1 MQEKLIISK
10 YFHTKGSDNVL
21 NEGLFGDE
29 KHKSILPAIV
39 LIYLLFFLP
48 AIFIVAGLFLL
59 TFLSKHNCRWWWG
72 LAVGVLG
79 IAAIDLL
86 GTGAGSAYSSY
97 FSGLWL
103 VMQKSAE
110 TGLSGVAGALL
121 KFWARKLLFV
131 TLNGFLIGGAI
142 STIYYFVGFDVRDLR
157 QQKITAWLKTLGI
170 AGPDWKR
177 VKTKRTKA
185 GAGENLSWQEHPENG
200 TLIGAENKKKV
211 YISDQEA
218 NGHILLLGATGAG
231 KTTTMLNFIESA
243 AQRHLPAVIVD
254 AKGDPELITR
264 IKNIAERFSRPFRV
278 FSTRPESSTTYDPL
292 LHGNALELTD
302 KIISASDWTEP
313 HYMYQ
318 AQRYLQIAFS
328 ILLAAD
334 MRPNMTNLAES
345 VDGAGLNN
353 AIRNIPDAAK
363 ADRYAANL
371 GIMDEEG
378 AGTPVGI
385 NSGLHNRLA
394 VWAENELSHLFSS
407 DRNGIDLVKAINAG
421 EIVLFSLDSLRYP
434 HFCKMLGRLITI
446 DLKAAVS
453 RAYETKQRVYVCL
466 DEFGSFANLHVTD
479 FVNKSRGAG
488 FHILIS
494 TQELVD
500 LELAAAGLSDLI
512 LGNTNVKILHRQ
524 DVPKSAE
531 LLAAAIGTYDDVVLT
546 HRLSSEEA
554 GARQGTLTAERSF
567 LVHPDE
573 IKRLGTGQ
581 AFIVTKNPEFKVCK
595 VAVRVVKTGKEKE
608 NADSNH
614 IAVADHSGE
623 PVFPNLWRGKK
634 TN

>member
-1 MQEKLIISK
+1 MQKKLNISK
-10 YFHTKGSDNVL
+10 YLRTKGSDNVL

-29 KHKSILPAIV
+29 KHKSILPALIF
-39 LIYLLFFLP
+39 IYLLFFLP
-48 AIFIVAGLFLL
+48 GILIVAGLFLL
-59 TFLSKHNCRWWWG
+59 TFFSSYNRCWWLG
-72 LAVGVLG
+72 LAAGVIG
-79 IAAIDLL
+79 IALIDLF
-86 GTGAGSAYSSY
+86 GTGAFNMCKAYFTGFWQVLQDIEGISSLA
-97 FSGLWL
+97 S
-103 VMQKSAE
+103 
-110 TGLSGVAGALL
+110 ALL
-121 KFWARKLLFV
+121 KFWARNLLFV
-131 TLNGFLIGGAI
+131 VINGFLIGGAI
-142 STIYYFVGFDVRDLR
+142 STIYYFVDFDVRDLR

-185 GAGENLSWQEHPENG
+185 GAGENLSMQAHPENG
-200 TLIGAENKKKV
+200 TLIGAESKKKV

-231 KTTTMLNFIESA
+231 KTTTMLNVIESA
-243 AQRHLPAVIVD
+243 AQRELPMIIVD
-254 AKGDPELITR
+254 AKGDPELITK

-292 LHGNALELTD
+292 RHGNALELTD

-378 AGTPVGI
+378 AGTPG
-385 NSGLHNRLA
+385 GLHNRLA

-407 DRNGIDLVKAINAG
+407 DRNGNGIDLVKAINAG

-453 RAYETKQRVYVCL
+453 RTYETKQKVYVCL
-466 DEFGSFANLHVTD
+466 DEFGAFANMHVAD
-479 FVNKSRGAG
+479 FINKSRRAG

-531 LLAAAIGTYDDVVLT
+531 LLAAAVGTFDDVVLT

-581 AFIVTKNPEFKVCK
+581 AFIMTKNPEFKVCK

-614 IAVADHSGE
+614 IAVADQNNE
-623 PVFPNLWRGKK
+623 PVYPNLWRGKK
-634 TN
+634 TD